1 MPLYFP
7 EENGIRKGTGIKVV
21 IYGQEGV
28 GKTSLAARFPG
39 AVFIDCEGSTSK
51 MDLRRLPK
59 PTSWEMLNQE
69 MQYVL
74 QTHNEKGY
82 GSVIIDT
89 FDWAERLALQA
100 LCQAKGV
107 NGIEDFGYGKGWEYE
122 AESVGKFLDFTEKLI
137 STGINMVLNCH
148 AITRKASVPEIDAE
162 FDHWEL
168 KLGNKTTNKIAPLLK
183 EWSDLTLFCAFK
195 TNVIATDDKGKKHKA
210 VSSKRVMYTTKTAW
224 WDAKNRFGLP
234 EELPLAYESIAHIFE
249 GCTPAPQ
256 TAAPSMAQQVVNKA
270 QSAGIPA
277 TREAAPPD
285 LLDNVQQIY
294 PPTEEKQDPWDKP
307 ETPQETQT
315 QYILD
320 GIAPELAQLM
330 AANGVKPEEIQTV
343 VGARGYFP
351 ADMPVQQYPQDFVQ
365 GCLVAAWQQ
374 VHGMILETTRKR
386 G

>member
-1 MPLYFP
+1 MSLYFP

-69 MQYVL
+69 LQYVL
-74 QTHNEKGY
+74 QTHKEKDY

-122 AESVGKFLDFTEKLI
+122 AESVGKFLDFTEELI
-137 STGINMVLNCH
+137 SAGINVILNCH

-234 EELPLAYESIAHIFE
+234 EELLLAYENIAHIFE
-249 GCTPAPQ
+249 DSAPAPQ
-256 TAAPSMAQQVVNKA
+256 TVTAPTAQQMLNKAQDVGISVTEEATANDLLNGAQQV
-270 QSAGIPA
+270 
-277 TREAAPPD
+277 
-285 LLDNVQQIY
+285 Y
-294 PPTEEKQDPWDKP
+294 PPSESSREPWEEP
-307 ETPQETQT
+307 ETPADIQT

-330 AANGVKPEEIQTV
+330 AANGVKPEEIQAV

-351 ADMPVQQYPQDFVQ
+351 ANMPVKNYPQDFVK

-374 VHGMILETTRKR
+374 VYSMILETRKR

>member
-1 MPLYFP
+1 MPLYFE

-59 PTSWEMLNQE
+59 PASWEMLNQE
-69 MQYVL
+69 LQYVL
-74 QTHNEKGY
+74 QTHKEKGY

-122 AESVGKFLDFTEKLI
+122 AESIGKFLDYTEVLI
-137 STGINMVLNCH
+137 SAGINVILNCH

-249 GCTPAPQ
+249 SSAPAPQ
-256 TAAPSMAQQVVNKA
+256 TAHAPTAQQILDKAQNAGVPVQQEAAAPDLLSGAQQV
-270 QSAGIPA
+270 
-277 TREAAPPD
+277 
-285 LLDNVQQIY
+285 Y
-294 PPTEEKQDPWDKP
+294 PPSESSGEPWETP
-307 ETPQETQT
+307 ETPADMQT

-330 AANGVKPEEIQTV
+330 AANGVKPEEIQAV

-351 ADMPVQQYPQDFVQ
+351 ANMPVKNYPQDFVK

-374 VHGMILETTRKR
+374 VHGMIIDLRKR